1 MYYLISVQVRQNCIS
16 SFETVFV
23 NLFAYSIIS
32 FLFPIPE
39 ECAQETLII
48 GGPVPGPRKSRHHQS
63 SRSSVSSRSTRS
75 VKSAESAGTFVDKMP
90 YIDGEGQ
97 TG

>member
-23 NLFAYSIIS
+23 NLFAYNIIS

-48 GGPVPGPRKSRHHQS
+48 GGPVPGPRKSRHHHS